1 MGKLLGSYIFPHPPI
16 VLPEIGD
23 GKEREA
29 LKTITAME
37 ECAEQIKK
45 LNPDTI
51 IITTPHGPIFSDY
64 IFMSESATLRGDFSN
79 FGHSELE
86 YSFENNLSL
95 VSAIKAAAYKMGI
108 LCGDISEKQYKEF
121 RIPKGLD
128 HGALVPLYY
137 IAKKLINFN
146 IVHIS
151 VADFSNLELYSFG
164 IAIKQAIENIEGTFV
179 FVGSGDLSHK
189 FSEESPYGFSPK
201 GPEFDKLLMEAM
213 AKSDVEA
220 ILTLDPKLSQDAAE
234 CGLKSFII
242 MLGANDQTDLSMKV
256 LSHEGPF
263 GIGYGVV
270 ELLSGDFNKKR
281 DFLNIMKTRNEKN
294 VIERKNESDLYVQL
308 AQMSLEY
315 YLINRKP
322 IALKEVIGKLNLP
335 DEMLKNKSGV
345 FVSIK
350 KNGQL
355 RGCIGTIGPVTNS
368 IAEEIIANSISAGV
382 KDPRFN
388 PVAHS
393 ELEELV
399 FSVDVLF
406 PSETIPD
413 SSMLDVKKYGVIV
426 ESGYKRG
433 LLLPNLEGV
442 DSIAQQ
448 IDIALSKAGISKD
461 EKYEMERF
469 EVIRHE

>member
-16 VLPEIGD
+16 VLPEIGE

-29 LKTITAME
+29 LKTIIAME
-37 ECAEQIKK
+37 ECAGRIKK

-51 IITTPHGPIFSDY
+51 IITTPHGPVFSDY

-79 FGHSELE
+79 FGHNELE

-95 VSAIKAAAYKMGI
+95 VSAIKAAAKKRGI
-108 LCGDISEKQYKEF
+108 QCGDISEKQYKEF

-164 IAIKQAIENIEGTFV
+164 IAIKEAIETIEGTFV

-201 GPEFDKLLMEAM
+201 GPEFDKQLMEAM

-220 ILTLDPKLSQDAAE
+220 ILSLDPKLCSDAAE
-234 CGLKSFII
+234 CGLKSFVI
-242 MLGANDQTDLSMKV
+242 MLGANDKTDLAMKV

-270 ELLSGDFNKKR
+270 ELLPGDINEKR
-281 DFLNIMKTRNEKN
+281 DFLNIMKNHNKKIVMEK
-294 VIERKNESDLYVQL
+294 KKTSDPYVSL

-322 IALKEVIGKLNLP
+322 LPINEAIEKLDLP
-335 DEMLKNKSGV
+335 EEMLKSKSGV
-345 FVSIK
+345 FVSLK
-350 KNGQL
+350 KDGQL

-382 KDPRFN
+382 KDRRFN
-388 PVAHS
+388 PVTLS

-406 PSETIPD
+406 PAEAISD

-442 DSIAQQ
+442 DSIAHQ
-448 IDIALSKAGISKD
+448 IDISLSKAGISKD
-461 EKYEMERF
+461 EEYKMERF

>member
-37 ECAEQIKK
+37 ECADRIKK
-45 LNPDTI
+45 LNPNTI
-51 IITTPHGPIFSDY
+51 IITTPHGPIFRDY
-64 IFMSESATLRGDFSN
+64 VFISEGATLIGDFSN

-95 VSAIKAAAYKMGI
+95 VNAIKTSANMRGI
-108 LCGDISEKQYKEF
+108 QCGDISEKQYKKF

-164 IAIKQAIENIEGTFV
+164 IAIQEAIDKVEGTFV

-201 GPEFDKLLMEAM
+201 GPEFDKQLMDAM

-220 ILTLDPKLSQDAAE
+220 ILSLDPKLSQDAAE

-242 MLGANDQTDLSMKV
+242 MLGANDQTDLDMKV

-270 ELLSGDFNKKR
+270 EIL
-281 DFLNIMKTRNEKN
+281 
-294 VIERKNESDLYVQL
+294 RKQTNDPYVQL

-322 IALKEVIGKLNLP
+322 ISLKEVIEELDLP
-335 DEMLKNKSGV
+335 EEMLKSKSGV
-345 FVSIK
+345 FVSLK
-350 KNGQL
+350 KDGQL

-368 IAEEIIANSISAGV
+368 IAEEIIANSISSGV
-382 KDPRFN
+382 KDYRFN
-388 PVAHS
+388 PVTHS
-393 ELEELV
+393 EFEELV

-406 PSETIPD
+406 PAEPISD

-426 ESGYKRG
+426 ASGYKRG

-442 DSIAQQ
+442 DSIEHQ
-448 IDIALSKAGISKD
+448 IYIALSKAGISKD
-461 EKYEMERF
+461 EEFKMERF
-469 EVIRHE
+469 EVIRHD